1 MANDHFKTSQENK
14 FMLQSINQRLDEM
27 STHHKMLENQIA
39 QQASS
44 STRYQGKLPSKP
56 DFHQKE
62 HVNAITLRSGTA
74 YKSPPPKEKDTSP
87 RMPIIV
93 EEGEEE
99 VEEEIPTPREV
110 PSKSST
116 KEVAKDTTKE
126 PSPYKP
132 PMPFPQRQL
141 KKNND
146 SHFQKICGDDEED
159 QCDTTNLRGNI
170 PNAPL

>member
-1 MANDHFKTSQENK
+1 MAQDQFKASQENK
-14 FMLQSINQRLDEM
+14 FMFQSINQRLDEM

-39 QQASS
+39 QQASG

-56 DFHQKE
+56 DFHQNE

-74 YKSPPPKEKDTSP
+74 YKLPSPKEKDAST
-87 RMPIIV
+87 RMPIII

-99 VEEEIPTPREV
+99 VEEEIPTPKGV

-116 KEVAKDTTKE
+116 NEVTKE

-132 PMPFPQRQL
+132 PMPFP
-141 KKNND
+141 
-146 SHFQKICGDDEED
+146 
-159 QCDTTNLRGNI
+159 
-170 PNAPL
+170 